1 MKRVYEGLFLFDSNR
16 YARDPSGV
24 PAQIGETIKKHGGE
38 MLASRLWSEQ
48 KLAYPINGHRK
59 GTYWLTYFK
68 IGSDQLSGINRQ
80 FQLNDA
86 VLRNLV
92 LAVDERLVDTLVQH
106 AVQGKSGETKPS
118 SARTSARMSAR
129 TSASASASETAEP
142 AAAVTPDKSHKTA
155 Q

>member
-1 MKRVYEGLFLFDSNR
+1 MNKRVYEGLFLLDSNR

-48 KLAYPINGHRK
+48 KLAYQINGHRK

-68 IGSDQLSGINRQ
+68 IDSDKLSGINRQ

-92 LAVDERLVDTLVQH
+92 LAVDARLVDTLVQH
-106 AVQGKSGETKPS
+106 AVQSKTGETKPAS
-118 SARTSARMSAR
+118 VSAKVSAKVSAQ
-129 TSASASASETAEP
+129 P
-142 AAAVTPDKSHKTA
+142 AAAAAADKSHKTA